1 MPNVKIG
8 DNVVIE
14 KAIIASGAVINS
26 DVKVGDGSKI
36 AVVGE
41 RKVVSSDMV

>member
-14 KAIIASGAVINS
+14 KAIIASDAQVLDDAKVGNGEDIAVI
-26 DVKVGDGSKI
+26 
-36 AVVGE
+36 AE
-41 RKVVSSDMV
+41 RKVVKA